1 MSDAVIILVSV
12 LAIIAMGIRVA
23 IQSRKG
29 SLWN

>member
-1 MSDAVIILVSV
+1 MTDAAIIIVSV

-23 IQSRKG
+23 VQSRKG

>member
-1 MSDAVIILVSV
+1 MTDTAIIIISA
-12 LAIIAMGIRVA
+12 LAILAMGIRVA